1 MTDTRAMLDASP
13 AGPPAGAAEIAAAI
27 DACLNCLQT
36 CTSCNDADLAEKDVA
51 ELSTCVALCTT
62 CADVCHV
69 TARVLSRSAHWDNFV
84 VHRVLQAYL
93 EADGR
98 ALVRQ
103 WQSADNRYSAPA
115 RTRWSLSDDK
125 LCIELSAA
133 PICAKV
139 HIWGPRIAG
148 IGTRP
153 YAMLDGDLQP
163 GNAIA
168 GGR

>member
-27 DACLNCLQT
+27 DGCLNCLQT

-84 VHRVLQAYL
+84 VHRVLQAC
-93 EADGR
+93 
-98 ALVRQ
+98 VRSCTS
-103 WQSADNRYSAPA
+103 SADECHRHAA
-115 RTRWSLSDDK
+115 HHRHCAICEKACRT
-125 LCIELSAA
+125 CIDACNALLELEIFEA
-133 PICAKV
+133 
-139 HIWGPRIAG
+139 
-148 IGTRP
+148 
-153 YAMLDGDLQP
+153 L
-163 GNAIA
+163 
-168 GGR
+168 